1 MGTHNDSIV
10 LQPRPKSA
18 ACVISPTRP
27 KPATR
32 CQSANRANRVYSA
45 SSVIKDFFPGRKLI
59 GPHSSQANVQ
69 GSNST
74 PPSPPASPLQVVQ
87 PDKMV
92 CLGVSLS
99 GDMEDQKMKLFHHGA
114 QQIQIYAL
122 SKNVKK
128 KRITAVLQP
137 KVNGSNETQRYTY
150 KCLRLLV
157 QYTSIPVY

>member
-1 MGTHNDSIV
+1 MGTHNDSII

-27 KPATR
+27 KPAAR
-32 CQSANRANRVYSA
+32 CQSACRVYSA

-69 GSNST
+69 SSNNT

-99 GDMEDQKMKLFHHGA
+99 GDMDDQKMKLFHHGA

-137 KVNGSNETQRYTY
+137 KANGSNERQRY
-150 KCLRLLV
+150 
-157 QYTSIPVY
+157 IPVQIFSGYCYFEIYLC